1 MRLFTKYYKRLRI
14 TRIKTSVWV
23 IFIAA
28 FLFPS
33 FVEFEKTG
41 NNIFQVYVNGSE
53 VGVVSSVEEIDPLL
67 MQARAR
73 VARNYEDI
81 ILIETQVSYQG
92 SEVIYGKVDSE
103 DTVISRMA
111 NVLRK
116 DIKKTLQRSYTIKI
130 DDYSVN
136 LSSAEEVIQ
145 LLRASLQRFD
155 LENEYDVELTLDP
168 NRELNVLSANVYKK
182 ATVLEEEKEVY
193 NEGAGIESA
202 IDEMFDQVEP
212 EKEKE
217 FSDFELGLVDL
228 SYSDTVEVVE
238 SYLLDESL
246 TLLEQAVEVVTK
258 EQEKNQIYEVVAG
271 DTLSGIA
278 VSNNLT
284 LEKLIELNKFADE
297 FVTIRVGD
305 ELIITIPEPEL
316 SVIRKEEMYYEET
329 YDADI
334 IYVDNDS
341 WYTTQ
346 TKVLQ
351 EPSSGYRKVVAVVSF
366 RNEYEMSRE
375 ILKQE
380 VVMEAVPKIVE
391 RGTITPPTY
400 IKPISGG
407 RLSSGFGKRSAP
419 TRGASTYHKGIDWS
433 IPTGTSVFAS
443 SGGTVAKAGWAS
455 GYGYVVFINH
465 ADGRQ
470 TRYGHLSKVLVKSG
484 QYVSQGDKIALSGN
498 SGISTG
504 PHLHFEIL
512 INGVQVNP
520 LKYLD

>member
-1 MRLFTKYYKRLRI
+1 
-14 TRIKTSVWV
+14 
-23 IFIAA
+23 
-28 FLFPS
+28 
-33 FVEFEKTG
+33 
-41 NNIFQVYVNGSE
+41 
-53 VGVVSSVEEIDPLL
+53 
-67 MQARAR
+67 
-73 VARNYEDI
+73 
-81 ILIETQVSYQG
+81 
-92 SEVIYGKVDSE
+92 
-103 DTVISRMA
+103 MA

-136 LSSAEEVIQ
+136 LSSAEEVIR

-182 ATVLEEEKEVY
+182 ATVLEEEKEIY
-193 NEGAGIESA
+193 NEGAGIESV

-246 TLLEQAVEVVTK
+246 TMLEEAVEVVTK
-258 EQEKNQIYEVVAG
+258 EQEKNQIYDVVAG

-278 VSNNLT
+278 ENNNLT
-284 LEKLIELNKFADE
+284 VEKLIELNKFADE

-316 SVIRKEEMYYEET
+316 SVVRKEEMYYEET
-329 YDADI
+329 YDADV
-334 IYVDNDS
+334 IYVDNES

-346 TKVLQ
+346 TKILQ

-407 RLSSGFGKRSAP
+407 RLTSGFGKRSAP
-419 TRGASTYHKGIDWS
+419 TRGASTYHKGVDWS

-455 GYGYVVFINH
+455 GYGYVVYINH

>member
-14 TRIKTSVWV
+14 TRLKTSIWV

-28 FLFPS
+28 FLLPS
-33 FVEFEKTG
+33 FVTFEKTG
-41 NNIFQVYVNGSE
+41 NNMFQVFINGSE
-53 VGVVSSVEEIDPLL
+53 VGVVSSVAEIDPLL
-67 MQARAR
+67 MRAR
-73 VARNYEDI
+73 EKVAKAYDEI
-81 ILIETQVSYQG
+81 VLIDAEVTYQG
-92 SEVIYGKVDSE
+92 SEVVYGKVDSE
-103 DTVISRMA
+103 DTIITNMA

-116 DIKKTLQRSYTIKI
+116 DIKKTLHRSYTIKI

-136 LSSAEEVIQ
+136 LPDAESVIQ
-145 LLRASLQRFD
+145 LLRASLARFD
-155 LENEYDVELTLDP
+155 EKNEYDVELTLDP

-182 ATVLEEEKEVY
+182 ATVLEEEKESY
-193 NEGAGIESA
+193 AEGAGLEFA

-212 EKEKE
+212 EKEKD

-228 SYSDTVEVVE
+228 SYADTVEVVE
-238 SYLLDESL
+238 AYLLEDSL
-246 TLLEQAVEVVTK
+246 TQLEQAVEVVTK

-278 VSNNLT
+278 ESNNLT
-284 LEKLIELNKFADE
+284 LDKLIELNKFADE

-329 YDADI
+329 YDADV

-351 EPSSGYRKVVAVVSF
+351 EPSSGYRKVVAQVSY
-366 RNEYEMSRE
+366 RNEYEIGRE

-380 VVMEAVPKIVE
+380 LVMEAIPKIVE

-433 IPTGTSVFAS
+433 VPSGTSVFAS

-484 QYVSQGDKIALSGN
+484 QSVAQGDKIALSGN

-520 LKYLD
+520 LKYLE